1 LSEEPTESQLQ
12 PKDALIKAIEED
24 TARYGQICLWLRNMA
39 NWSKNEKE
47 KAHFRLLLKFAITE
61 FYNVTCSINLI
72 KKEIDKESMKE
83 AKEII
88 DDIVVQKGRN
98 FNALFREDR

>member
-1 LSEEPTESQLQ
+1 LSEEPTEFQRP

-61 FYNVTCSINLI
+61 FYNVTCSII
-72 KKEIDKESMKE
+72 PIMKEIDKESMKE

-88 DDIVVQKGRN
+88 DDIVVQKGKN
-98 FNALFREDR
+98 FNALFRED